1 MDILR
6 NSTIIQDPSRGRQSE
21 KKLMDG
27 IIHSGVLNSFQVA
40 GVDGLIDSGMG
51 HRGQKQPR
59 GEKNAKPVLHS
70 SKKPA
75 TPYKPGFVKYPGSNF

>member
-6 NSTIIQDPSRGRQSE
+6 NSNIIQDPSRARQSE
-21 KKLMDG
+21 KKIVDG

-40 GVDGLIDSGMG
+40 GIDGLVHSAMG
-51 HRGQKQPR
+51 HRERPR
-59 GEKNAKPVLHS
+59 GEKNAKPILHA

-75 TPYKPGFVKYPGSNF
+75 TPYKPGFVKYPGSGF